1 MCRVKCFI
9 LVLVLILV
17 LLSTYTSASGI
28 PEDPVTTPD
37 TLVAFIDKAALYA
50 EEKGIDT
57 ALEEF
62 SNSSGQ
68 FVNGDTY
75 VYAYDMDGN
84 LLAHP
89 YLSAEIGKNRL
100 NMTDLTGLER
110 IRLGRDTAKDG
121 GGFFLYL
128 FTNQYNDFTKTPD
141 NITELS
147 PKLAYART
155 FDNNTWIGASFYL
168 TEMKYPNTSESVL
181 ENLSSFVES
190 AAAYEK
196 DVGKEKA
203 LAEFNNPKGKFT
215 TGSRYIFVD
224 DNNGTVLAKPF
235 APEEIGTNHL
245 DVVREY
251 GVRSVAEAI
260 KITEEGGS
268 GFLVYVVENP
278 VTKKQEAKLAY
289 VRKMDDSS
297 IIGSGMYVSEIV
309 GLANSNIAA

>member
-1 MCRVKCFI
+1 MYRVNRII
-9 LVLVLILV
+9 LFLILGVV
-17 LLSTYTSASGI
+17 LCMYGSASEI
-28 PEDPVTTPD
+28 PDQPVTTPD
-37 TLVAFIDKAALYA
+37 ALVAFVDKAALYA
-50 EEKGIDT
+50 DEEGINA

-68 FVNGDTY
+68 FVDGDTY
-75 VYAYDMDGN
+75 IYAYDMDGN

-89 YLSAEIGKNRL
+89 YLSEQIGKNRL
-100 NMTDLTGLER
+100 NVTDLTGLER
-110 IRLGRDTAKDG
+110 IRLGRDTAQNG

-128 FTNQYNDFTKTPD
+128 FTDQYNDFTKTPD
-141 NITELS
+141 NTTELS

-155 FDNNTWIGASFYL
+155 LDNNTWIGASFYL
-168 TEMKYPNTSESVL
+168 SEMKYPDNESVL

-190 AAAYEK
+190 AAAYEQEA
-196 DVGKEKA
+196 GKEQA
-203 LAEFNNPKGKFT
+203 LAEFNNPEGKFT

-235 APEEIGTNHL
+235 APEEIGLNHR

-260 KITEEGGS
+260 RIAEEDGS

-278 VTKKQEAKLAY
+278 VTKKQESKLAY

-297 IIGSGMYVSEIV
+297 IIGSGMYVSEIA
-309 GLANSNIAA
+309 GPANSNITS